1 MTEFHTIKPID
12 NSRLVRP
19 ASPQR
24 LREMTRLLALGG
36 LVALAALFYAW
47 QHFTCIQ
54 LRYQLE
60 TLKSQRAQAVEL
72 NRELKL
78 EVAGLRAPSRIDQIA
93 RRQLGLTVPADGQ
106 IAPFEVPGDAVFA
119 QVRGTN
125 SNRAQ

>member
-1 MTEFHTIKPID
+1 MTEFHTVKPID

-19 ASPQR
+19 TSPYR
-24 LREMTRLLALGG
+24 FREMARLLALGG
-36 LVALAALFYAW
+36 LVTFAALLYAW
-47 QHFTCIQ
+47 QHFACIQ

-60 TLKSQRAQAVEL
+60 SLKAQHAQAAEL

-106 IAPFEVPGDAVFA
+106 VAPFETPGDAVLA
-119 QVRGTN
+119 QVNGT
-125 SNRAQ
+125 SSTRAQ

>member
-1 MTEFHTIKPID
+1 MTEFHTVKPID

-24 LREMTRLLALGG
+24 FREMARLLALGG
-36 LVALAALFYAW
+36 VVAFAALLYAW
-47 QHFTCIQ
+47 QHFACIQ

-60 TLKSQRAQAVEL
+60 ALKSQRAQATEL

-93 RRQLGLTVPADGQ
+93 KRQLGLTVPADGQ
-106 IAPFEVPGDAVFA
+106 VAPFDPSSDVVFA
-119 QVRGTN
+119 QVHGTS